1 MKPYREI
8 VVVSGKGG
16 TGKTTISSSFAV
28 LGGEKLIVDADVDA
42 PDLHV
47 VLKPKV
53 LEAHTFKGG
62 KVAVIDRASCNF
74 CGLCRELCRYDA
86 ITEEIEVDPVSCD
99 GCALCY
105 FACPEGA
112 ISLEEKDAGMWFVAD
127 TRAGFMVHARLVPG
141 EENSG
146 KLVTVIRNRA
156 KEIAEEE
163 GIRLIL
169 IDGPPGIGCP
179 VISSITGA
187 DDVVVVTEPTISGIH
202 DLKRVVELCSNFG
215 VRVYVV
221 INRFDINIERCE
233 EIEDWCDEWKVE
245 LLGRIPV
252 DESIPRLQEEG
263 KTPVEE
269 NTLTGELIK
278 EMWEKLVGEENHE

>member
-8 VVVSGKGG
+8 VVISGKGG

-28 LGGEKLIVDADVDA
+28 LEGEKVIVDADVDA

-47 VLKPKV
+47 ILKPKV
-53 LEAHTFKGG
+53 MEAHNFKGG
-62 KVAVIDRASCNF
+62 KLAVIDKERCVK

-86 ITEEIEVDPVSCD
+86 ISEDIEVDPFSCD

-105 FACPEGA
+105 FACPNEA
-112 ISLEEKDAGMWFVAD
+112 ISLEDKDAGMWFVAM
-127 TRAGFMVHARLVPG
+127 TRAGLMVHARLIPG

-156 KEIAEEE
+156 KEIAEDEN
-163 GIRLIL
+163 IRLIL

-179 VISSITGA
+179 VISSITGV
-187 DDVVVVTEPTISGIH
+187 DDVVVVTEPTISGVH
-202 DLKRVVELCSNFG
+202 DLKRVVELSSNFG
-215 VRVYVV
+215 VRLHVV
-221 INRFDINIERCE
+221 INRFDINVERCE
-233 EIEDWCDEWKVE
+233 EIENWCSAKEVD

-269 NTLTGELIK
+269 NTLTGELIR
-278 EMWEKLVGEENHE
+278 EMWEKLIREG

>member
-8 VVVSGKGG
+8 VVISGKGG

-28 LGGEKLIVDADVDA
+28 LEREKVIVDADVDA

-47 VLKPKV
+47 ILKPKV
-53 LEAHTFKGG
+53 MEAHNFKGG
-62 KVAVIDRASCNF
+62 KLAVIDKERCVK

-86 ITEEIEVDPVSCD
+86 ISEDIEVDPFSCD

-105 FACPEGA
+105 FACPNEA
-112 ISLEEKDAGMWFVAD
+112 ISLEDKDAGMWFVAT
-127 TRAGFMVHARLVPG
+127 TRAGFMVHARLIPG

-156 KEIAEEE
+156 KEIAEDEN
-163 GIRLIL
+163 IRLIL

-179 VISSITGA
+179 VISSITGV
-187 DDVVVVTEPTISGIH
+187 DDVVVVTEPTISGVH
-202 DLKRVVELCSNFG
+202 DLKRVVELSSNFG
-215 VRVYVV
+215 VRLHVV
-221 INRFDINIERCE
+221 INRFDINVERCE
-233 EIEDWCDEWKVE
+233 EIEDWCSAHGVD

-269 NTLTGELIK
+269 STLTGELIR
-278 EMWEKLVGEENHE
+278 EMWEKLIREG